1 MSEKQQ
7 TEPIEIDELHRI
19 DPKDGE
25 LSFRE
30 LFKKSIWA
38 IVVLMAVTFTSLFL
52 FKKLGWADAEVLHDF
67 IDAFGAWEVAG
78 YIFVME
84 LTMFPVSVDMVWPFV
99 LTWSVPKA
107 VIVMGTASVVGSF
120 CAYLVGRLLGH
131 IPIINNYVRRNTKP
145 ETAAMMK
152 RYGAWGVAIGGIAP
166 LPFSTICTLAGMAK
180 LPILRVLLALQ
191 IRYVRMGLYFL
202 IFSGFLSL
210 G

>member
-1 MSEKQQ
+1 MNEKHQ
-7 TEPIEIDELHRI
+7 TDPIEMDELQQI

-38 IVVLMAVTFTSLFL
+38 IVVLMAITGISLFL
-52 FKKLGWADAEVLHDF
+52 IDRVGLTDAEFLQEF
-67 IDAFGAWEVAG
+67 IDTFGAWAVAG
-78 YIFVME
+78 YIFIME
-84 LTMFPVSVDMVWPFV
+84 LTMFPISVDMIWPFV
-99 LTWSVPKA
+99 LSWSLLKA
-107 VIVMGTASVVGSF
+107 TLVMGTASVVGSF

-131 IPIINNYVRRNTKP
+131 IPIFNNWVRKNTKP
-145 ETAAMMK
+145 ETAAMVK

-180 LPILRVLLALQ
+180 LPALRVLIALQ

-202 IFSGFLSL
+202 IFSGIFSI

>member
-1 MSEKQQ
+1 MSGKHRLD
-7 TEPIEIDELHRI
+7 PIEGGDLGNIDS
-19 DPKDGE
+19 KKGE

-38 IVVLMAVTFTSLFL
+38 IVALMAVTFGALYL
-52 FKKLGWADAEVLHDF
+52 FKKLGWADAEVLHNF
-67 IDAFGAWEVAG
+67 IDAFGAWAVAG

-84 LTMFPVSVDMVWPFV
+84 LTMLPISVDMIWPFV

-107 VIVMGTASVVGSF
+107 VIVMGTASVAGGF
-120 CAYLVGRLLGH
+120 GAYLVGRLLGH

-166 LPFSTICTLAGMAK
+166 LPFSTICILAGMAK
-180 LPILRVLLALQ
+180 LPALRVLLALQ